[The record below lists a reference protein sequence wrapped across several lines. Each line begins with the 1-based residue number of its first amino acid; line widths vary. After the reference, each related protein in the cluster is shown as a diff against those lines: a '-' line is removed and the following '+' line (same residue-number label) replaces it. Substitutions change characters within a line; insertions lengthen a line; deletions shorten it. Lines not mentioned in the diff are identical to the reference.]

1 MITPEIKINTDI
13 ILECSNL
20 NHQIKQKVLHNV
32 EKKDQLK
39 IAVIPVKIVQL
50 SLFLFQNYTKKM

>member
-20 NHQIKQKVLHNV
+20 NHQKVLHNV